1 MKKIIYIFIGCL
13 LLTSCSGMLDIESHS
28 AVSPG
33 SVTSQDLSA
42 LRMGMYN
49 KVQNSPTR
57 ESYITFDI
65 LGGDLTQSTG
75 NAKDLINSVLS
86 SLNSI
91 VSNSWNGYYNALYQ
105 VNNVLSIVESLP
117 ESELRNLIIGEAHYF
132 RAYIYHAL
140 VTRWGG
146 VPIQKVNTMEK
157 PFRDSEEAVWSF
169 IEEELQTALAFL
181 GTSSSYYYV
190 SRDAALA
197 YDKSGSRVLA
207 AVNGDFF
214 AKDGTPQ
221 GIYYR
226 NGTCLKGTM
235 TDNVCT
241 FFAITKNKRAIIG
254 SYDEYDSYKENI
266 QEAVGGR
273 VRLMTNGNV
282 LPQTVTALEPR
293 TAIGVTDDNVVYI
306 LVADG
311 RNFWYSNGMRY
322 AEMGAVMKALGAK
335 NAINLDGGGSSTFI
349 IRKIAGFE
357 DGRFAI
363 RNWPYDNGGVER
375 EVANGLL
382 VVIDN

>member
-1 MKKIIYIFIGCL
+1 MKKLIYDSALLLLGCL
-13 LLTSCSGMLDIESHS
+13 LWTACNNDEDLTVFSTEGAKTELGQKIIAGSDGYVGQYFSDSTYTL
-28 AVSPG
+28 APG
-33 SVTSQDLSA
+33 VQALEMRILSA
-42 LRMGMYN
+42 TGLAVKMF
-49 KVQNSPTR
+49 VL
-57 ESYITFDI
+57 EV
-65 LGGDLTQSTG
+65 DL
-75 NAKDLINSVLS
+75 K
-86 SLNSI
+86 
-91 VSNSWNGYYNALYQ
+91 
-105 VNNVLSIVESLP
+105 
-117 ESELRNLIIGEAHYF
+117 EAH
-132 RAYIYHAL
+132 L
-140 VTRWGG
+140 
-146 VPIQKVNTMEK
+146 TMKASSPNQEGK
-157 PFRDSEEAVWSF
+157 LKTKQQMT
-169 IEEELQTALAFL
+169 LQ
-181 GTSSSYYYV
+181 
-190 SRDAALA
+190 ALA
-197 YDKSGSRVLA
+197 YDKPGSRVLA

-241 FFAITKNKRAIIG
+241 FFAITKNKKAIIG
-254 SYDEYDSYKENI
+254 SYDEYDSYKEDI

-382 VVIDN
+382 VVTDN

>member
-1 MKKIIYIFIGCL
+1 MMKKLIYDSVLLLLVCL
-13 LLTSCSGMLDIESHS
+13 LWTACNNDE
-28 AVSPG
+28 
-33 SVTSQDLSA
+33 
-42 LRMGMYN
+42 
-49 KVQNSPTR
+49 
-57 ESYITFDI
+57 
-65 LGGDLTQSTG
+65 DLTVFSTEGAKTELGQKIIAGSDGYVGQYFSDSTYTLAPGVQALEMKILSSTG
-75 NAKDLINSVLS
+75 LAVKMFVLEVDLK
-86 SLNSI
+86 
-91 VSNSWNGYYNALYQ
+91 
-105 VNNVLSIVESLP
+105 
-117 ESELRNLIIGEAHYF
+117 EAH
-132 RAYIYHAL
+132 L
-140 VTRWGG
+140 
-146 VPIQKVNTMEK
+146 TMK
-157 PFRDSEEAVWSF
+157 ASSPNEEGKLKTKQQMT
-169 IEEELQTALAFL
+169 LQ
-181 GTSSSYYYV
+181 
-190 SRDAALA
+190 ALA

-382 VVIDN
+382 VVTDN

>member
-1 MKKIIYIFIGCL
+1 MKKLIYDSVLLLLGCL
-13 LLTSCSGMLDIESHS
+13 LWTACNNDEDLTVFSTEGAKTELGQKIIAGSDGYVGQYFSDSTYTL
-28 AVSPG
+28 APG
-33 SVTSQDLSA
+33 VQALEMKILSA
-42 LRMGMYN
+42 TGLAVKMF
-49 KVQNSPTR
+49 VL
-57 ESYITFDI
+57 EV
-65 LGGDLTQSTG
+65 DL
-75 NAKDLINSVLS
+75 K
-86 SLNSI
+86 
-91 VSNSWNGYYNALYQ
+91 
-105 VNNVLSIVESLP
+105 
-117 ESELRNLIIGEAHYF
+117 EAH
-132 RAYIYHAL
+132 L
-140 VTRWGG
+140 
-146 VPIQKVNTMEK
+146 TMK
-157 PFRDSEEAVWSF
+157 ASSPNEEGKLKTKQQMT
-169 IEEELQTALAFL
+169 LQ
-181 GTSSSYYYV
+181 
-190 SRDAALA
+190 ALA

-382 VVIDN
+382 VVTDN

>member
-1 MKKIIYIFIGCL
+1 MKKLIYDSALLLLGCL
-13 LLTSCSGMLDIESHS
+13 LWTACNNDEDLTVFSTEGAKTELGQKIIAGSDGYVGQYFSDSTYTL
-28 AVSPG
+28 APG
-33 SVTSQDLSA
+33 VQALEMRILSA
-42 LRMGMYN
+42 TGLAVKMF
-49 KVQNSPTR
+49 VL
-57 ESYITFDI
+57 EV
-65 LGGDLTQSTG
+65 DL
-75 NAKDLINSVLS
+75 K
-86 SLNSI
+86 
-91 VSNSWNGYYNALYQ
+91 
-105 VNNVLSIVESLP
+105 
-117 ESELRNLIIGEAHYF
+117 EAH
-132 RAYIYHAL
+132 L
-140 VTRWGG
+140 
-146 VPIQKVNTMEK
+146 TMK
-157 PFRDSEEAVWSF
+157 ASSPNEEGKLKTKQQMT
-169 IEEELQTALAFL
+169 LQ
-181 GTSSSYYYV
+181 
-190 SRDAALA
+190 ALA
-197 YDKSGSRVLA
+197 YDKPGSRVLA

-382 VVIDN
+382 VVTDN

>member
-1 MKKIIYIFIGCL
+1 MKKLIYDSALLLLGCL
-13 LLTSCSGMLDIESHS
+13 LWTACNNDEDLTVFSTVGAKSELGQKIIAGSDGYVGQYFSDSTYTL
-28 AVSPG
+28 APG
-33 SVTSQDLSA
+33 VQALEMKILSA
-42 LRMGMYN
+42 TGLAVKMF
-49 KVQNSPTR
+49 VL
-57 ESYITFDI
+57 EV
-65 LGGDLTQSTG
+65 DL
-75 NAKDLINSVLS
+75 K
-86 SLNSI
+86 
-91 VSNSWNGYYNALYQ
+91 
-105 VNNVLSIVESLP
+105 
-117 ESELRNLIIGEAHYF
+117 EAH
-132 RAYIYHAL
+132 L
-140 VTRWGG
+140 
-146 VPIQKVNTMEK
+146 TMK
-157 PFRDSEEAVWSF
+157 ASSPNEEGKLKTKQQMT
-169 IEEELQTALAFL
+169 LQ
-181 GTSSSYYYV
+181 
-190 SRDAALA
+190 ALA
-197 YDKSGSRVLA
+197 YDKPGSRVLA

-241 FFAITKNKRAIIG
+241 FFAITKNKKAIIG
-254 SYDEYDSYKENI
+254 SYDEYDSYKEDI

-349 IRKIAGFE
+349 IRKIAEFE

-382 VVIDN
+382 VVTDN

>member
-1 MKKIIYIFIGCL
+1 MKKLIYDSVLLLLGCL
-13 LLTSCSGMLDIESHS
+13 LWTACNNDE
-28 AVSPG
+28 
-33 SVTSQDLSA
+33 
-42 LRMGMYN
+42 
-49 KVQNSPTR
+49 
-57 ESYITFDI
+57 
-65 LGGDLTQSTG
+65 DLTVFSTEGAKTELGQKIIAGSDGYVGQYFSDSTYTLAPGVQALEMKILSSTG
-75 NAKDLINSVLS
+75 LAVKMFVLEVDLK
-86 SLNSI
+86 
-91 VSNSWNGYYNALYQ
+91 
-105 VNNVLSIVESLP
+105 
-117 ESELRNLIIGEAHYF
+117 EAH
-132 RAYIYHAL
+132 L
-140 VTRWGG
+140 
-146 VPIQKVNTMEK
+146 TMK
-157 PFRDSEEAVWSF
+157 ASSPNEEGKLKTKQQMT
-169 IEEELQTALAFL
+169 LQ
-181 GTSSSYYYV
+181 
-190 SRDAALA
+190 ALA

-226 NGTCLKGTM
+226 KGTCLKGTM

-382 VVIDN
+382 VVTDN

>member
-1 MKKIIYIFIGCL
+1 MKKLIYDSALLLLGCL
-13 LLTSCSGMLDIESHS
+13 LWTACNNDEDLTVFSTEGAKTELGQKIIAGSDGYVGQYFSDSTYTL
-28 AVSPG
+28 VPG
-33 SVTSQDLSA
+33 VQALEMKILSA
-42 LRMGMYN
+42 TGLAVKMF
-49 KVQNSPTR
+49 VL
-57 ESYITFDI
+57 EV
-65 LGGDLTQSTG
+65 DL
-75 NAKDLINSVLS
+75 K
-86 SLNSI
+86 
-91 VSNSWNGYYNALYQ
+91 
-105 VNNVLSIVESLP
+105 
-117 ESELRNLIIGEAHYF
+117 EAH
-132 RAYIYHAL
+132 L
-140 VTRWGG
+140 
-146 VPIQKVNTMEK
+146 TMK
-157 PFRDSEEAVWSF
+157 ASSPNEEGKLKTKQQMT
-169 IEEELQTALAFL
+169 LQ
-181 GTSSSYYYV
+181 
-190 SRDAALA
+190 ALA
-197 YDKSGSRVLA
+197 YDKPGSRVLA

-241 FFAITKNKRAIIG
+241 FFAITKNKKAIIG
-254 SYDEYDSYKENI
+254 SYDEYDSYKEDI

-382 VVIDN
+382 VVTDN

>member
-1 MKKIIYIFIGCL
+1 MKKLIYDSVLLLLGCL
-13 LLTSCSGMLDIESHS
+13 LWTACNNDE
-28 AVSPG
+28 
-33 SVTSQDLSA
+33 
-42 LRMGMYN
+42 
-49 KVQNSPTR
+49 
-57 ESYITFDI
+57 
-65 LGGDLTQSTG
+65 DLTVFSTEGAKTELGQKIIAGSDGYVGQYFSDSTYTLAPGVQALEMKILSSTG
-75 NAKDLINSVLS
+75 LAVKMFVLEVDLK
-86 SLNSI
+86 
-91 VSNSWNGYYNALYQ
+91 
-105 VNNVLSIVESLP
+105 
-117 ESELRNLIIGEAHYF
+117 EAH
-132 RAYIYHAL
+132 L
-140 VTRWGG
+140 
-146 VPIQKVNTMEK
+146 TMK
-157 PFRDSEEAVWSF
+157 ASSPNEEGKLKTKQQMT
-169 IEEELQTALAFL
+169 LQ
-181 GTSSSYYYV
+181 
-190 SRDAALA
+190 ALA

-349 IRKIAGFE
+349 VRKIAGFE

-382 VVIDN
+382 VVTDN

>member
-1 MKKIIYIFIGCL
+1 MKKLIYDSVLLLLGCL
-13 LLTSCSGMLDIESHS
+13 LWTACNNDE
-28 AVSPG
+28 
-33 SVTSQDLSA
+33 
-42 LRMGMYN
+42 
-49 KVQNSPTR
+49 
-57 ESYITFDI
+57 
-65 LGGDLTQSTG
+65 DLTVFSTEGAKTELGQKIIAGSDGYVGQYFSDSTYTLAPGVQALEMKILSSTG
-75 NAKDLINSVLS
+75 LAVKMFVLEVDLK
-86 SLNSI
+86 
-91 VSNSWNGYYNALYQ
+91 
-105 VNNVLSIVESLP
+105 
-117 ESELRNLIIGEAHYF
+117 EAH
-132 RAYIYHAL
+132 L
-140 VTRWGG
+140 
-146 VPIQKVNTMEK
+146 TMK
-157 PFRDSEEAVWSF
+157 ASSPNEEGKLKTKQQMT
-169 IEEELQTALAFL
+169 LQ
-181 GTSSSYYYV
+181 
-190 SRDAALA
+190 ALA

-254 SYDEYDSYKENI
+254 SYDEYDSHKENI

-382 VVIDN
+382 VVTDN

>member
-1 MKKIIYIFIGCL
+1 MKKLIYDSVLLLLGCL
-13 LLTSCSGMLDIESHS
+13 LWTACNNDE
-28 AVSPG
+28 
-33 SVTSQDLSA
+33 
-42 LRMGMYN
+42 
-49 KVQNSPTR
+49 
-57 ESYITFDI
+57 
-65 LGGDLTQSTG
+65 DLTVFSTEGAKTELGQKIIAGSDGYVGQYFSDSTYTLAPGVQALEMKILSSTG
-75 NAKDLINSVLS
+75 LAVKMFVLEVDLKEVHLTMKAS
-86 SLNSI
+86 S
-91 VSNSWNGYYNALYQ
+91 
-105 VNNVLSIVESLP
+105 P
-117 ESELRNLIIGEAHYF
+117 
-132 RAYIYHAL
+132 
-140 VTRWGG
+140 
-146 VPIQKVNTMEK
+146 
-157 PFRDSEEAVWSF
+157 DEEGKLKTKQQMT
-169 IEEELQTALAFL
+169 LQ
-181 GTSSSYYYV
+181 
-190 SRDAALA
+190 ALA
-197 YDKSGSRVLA
+197 YDKLGSRVLA

-241 FFAITKNKRAIIG
+241 FFAITKNKKAIIG

-349 IRKIAGFE
+349 IRRIAGFE

-375 EVANGLL
+375 EVVNGLL
-382 VVIDN
+382 VVTDN

>member
-1 MKKIIYIFIGCL
+1 MKKLIYDSVLLLLVCL
-13 LLTSCSGMLDIESHS
+13 LWTACNNDEDLTVFSTEGAKTELGQKII
-28 AVSPG
+28 AG
-33 SVTSQDLSA
+33 SDGYVGQYFSDSTYTLALGVQALEMRILSA
-42 LRMGMYN
+42 TGLAVKMF
-49 KVQNSPTR
+49 VL
-57 ESYITFDI
+57 EV
-65 LGGDLTQSTG
+65 DL
-75 NAKDLINSVLS
+75 K
-86 SLNSI
+86 
-91 VSNSWNGYYNALYQ
+91 
-105 VNNVLSIVESLP
+105 
-117 ESELRNLIIGEAHYF
+117 EAH
-132 RAYIYHAL
+132 L
-140 VTRWGG
+140 
-146 VPIQKVNTMEK
+146 TMK
-157 PFRDSEEAVWSF
+157 ASSPNEEGKLKTKQQMT
-169 IEEELQTALAFL
+169 LQ
-181 GTSSSYYYV
+181 
-190 SRDAALA
+190 ALA

-382 VVIDN
+382 VVTDN

>member
-1 MKKIIYIFIGCL
+1 MKKLIYDSVLLLLGCL
-13 LLTSCSGMLDIESHS
+13 LWTACNNDE
-28 AVSPG
+28 
-33 SVTSQDLSA
+33 
-42 LRMGMYN
+42 
-49 KVQNSPTR
+49 
-57 ESYITFDI
+57 
-65 LGGDLTQSTG
+65 DLTVFSTEGAKTELGQKIIAGSDGYVGQYFSDSTYTLAPGVQALEMKILSSTG
-75 NAKDLINSVLS
+75 LAVKMFVLEVDLK
-86 SLNSI
+86 
-91 VSNSWNGYYNALYQ
+91 
-105 VNNVLSIVESLP
+105 
-117 ESELRNLIIGEAHYF
+117 EAH
-132 RAYIYHAL
+132 L
-140 VTRWGG
+140 
-146 VPIQKVNTMEK
+146 TMK
-157 PFRDSEEAVWSF
+157 ASSPNEEGKLKTKQQMT
-169 IEEELQTALAFL
+169 LQ
-181 GTSSSYYYV
+181 
-190 SRDAALA
+190 ALA

-241 FFAITKNKRAIIG
+241 CFAITKNKRAIIG

-382 VVIDN
+382 VVTDN

>member
-1 MKKIIYIFIGCL
+1 MKKLIYDSVLLLLGCL
-13 LLTSCSGMLDIESHS
+13 LWTACNNDE
-28 AVSPG
+28 
-33 SVTSQDLSA
+33 
-42 LRMGMYN
+42 
-49 KVQNSPTR
+49 
-57 ESYITFDI
+57 
-65 LGGDLTQSTG
+65 DLTVFSTEGAKTELGQKIIAGSDGYVGQYFSDSTYTLAPGVQALEMKILSSTG
-75 NAKDLINSVLS
+75 LAVKMFVLEVDLKEVHLTMKAS
-86 SLNSI
+86 S
-91 VSNSWNGYYNALYQ
+91 
-105 VNNVLSIVESLP
+105 P
-117 ESELRNLIIGEAHYF
+117 
-132 RAYIYHAL
+132 
-140 VTRWGG
+140 
-146 VPIQKVNTMEK
+146 
-157 PFRDSEEAVWSF
+157 DEEGKLKTKQQMT
-169 IEEELQTALAFL
+169 LQ
-181 GTSSSYYYV
+181 
-190 SRDAALA
+190 ALA
-197 YDKSGSRVLA
+197 YDKLGSRVLA

-241 FFAITKNKRAIIG
+241 FFAITKNKKAIIG

-349 IRKIAGFE
+349 IRRIAGFE
-357 DGRFAI
+357 DGRFVI

-382 VVIDN
+382 IVTDN

>member
-1 MKKIIYIFIGCL
+1 MKKLIYDSALLLLGCL
-13 LLTSCSGMLDIESHS
+13 LWTACNNDEDLTVFSTEGAKTELGQKIIAGSDGYVGQYFSDSTSTL
-28 AVSPG
+28 APG
-33 SVTSQDLSA
+33 VQALEMKILSA
-42 LRMGMYN
+42 TGLAVKMF
-49 KVQNSPTR
+49 VL
-57 ESYITFDI
+57 EV
-65 LGGDLTQSTG
+65 DL
-75 NAKDLINSVLS
+75 K
-86 SLNSI
+86 
-91 VSNSWNGYYNALYQ
+91 
-105 VNNVLSIVESLP
+105 
-117 ESELRNLIIGEAHYF
+117 EAH
-132 RAYIYHAL
+132 L
-140 VTRWGG
+140 
-146 VPIQKVNTMEK
+146 TMK
-157 PFRDSEEAVWSF
+157 ASSPNEEGKLKTKQQMT
-169 IEEELQTALAFL
+169 LQ
-181 GTSSSYYYV
+181 
-190 SRDAALA
+190 ALA
-197 YDKSGSRVLA
+197 YDKPGSRVLA

-241 FFAITKNKRAIIG
+241 FFAITKNKKAIIG
-254 SYDEYDSYKENI
+254 SYDEYDSYKEDI

-382 VVIDN
+382 VVTDN

>member
-1 MKKIIYIFIGCL
+1 MKKLIYDSALLLLGCL
-13 LLTSCSGMLDIESHS
+13 LWTACNNDEDLTVFSTEGAKTELGQKIIAGSDGYVGQYFSDSTYTL
-28 AVSPG
+28 APG
-33 SVTSQDLSA
+33 VQALEMKILSA
-42 LRMGMYN
+42 TGLAVKMF
-49 KVQNSPTR
+49 VL
-57 ESYITFDI
+57 EV
-65 LGGDLTQSTG
+65 DL
-75 NAKDLINSVLS
+75 K
-86 SLNSI
+86 
-91 VSNSWNGYYNALYQ
+91 
-105 VNNVLSIVESLP
+105 
-117 ESELRNLIIGEAHYF
+117 EAH
-132 RAYIYHAL
+132 L
-140 VTRWGG
+140 
-146 VPIQKVNTMEK
+146 TMK
-157 PFRDSEEAVWSF
+157 ASSPNEEGKLKTKQQMT
-169 IEEELQTALAFL
+169 LQ
-181 GTSSSYYYV
+181 
-190 SRDAALA
+190 ALA
-197 YDKSGSRVLA
+197 YDKPGSRVLA
-207 AVNGDFF
+207 TVNGDFF

-241 FFAITKNKRAIIG
+241 FFAITKNKKAIIG
-254 SYDEYDSYKENI
+254 SYDEYDSYKEDI

-382 VVIDN
+382 VVTDN

>member
-1 MKKIIYIFIGCL
+1 MKKLIYDSALLLLGCL
-13 LLTSCSGMLDIESHS
+13 LWTACNNDEDLTVFSTEGAKTELGQKIIAGSDGYVGQYFSDSTYTL
-28 AVSPG
+28 APG
-33 SVTSQDLSA
+33 VQALEMKILSA
-42 LRMGMYN
+42 TGLAVKMF
-49 KVQNSPTR
+49 VL
-57 ESYITFDI
+57 EV
-65 LGGDLTQSTG
+65 DL
-75 NAKDLINSVLS
+75 K
-86 SLNSI
+86 
-91 VSNSWNGYYNALYQ
+91 
-105 VNNVLSIVESLP
+105 
-117 ESELRNLIIGEAHYF
+117 EAH
-132 RAYIYHAL
+132 L
-140 VTRWGG
+140 
-146 VPIQKVNTMEK
+146 TMK
-157 PFRDSEEAVWSF
+157 ASSPNEEGKLKTKQQMT
-169 IEEELQTALAFL
+169 LQ
-181 GTSSSYYYV
+181 
-190 SRDAALA
+190 ALA
-197 YDKSGSRVLA
+197 YDKPGSRVLA

-241 FFAITKNKRAIIG
+241 FFAITKNKKAIIG
-254 SYDEYDSYKENI
+254 SYDEYDSYKEDI

-357 DGRFAI
+357 DGCFAI

-382 VVIDN
+382 VVTDN

>member
-1 MKKIIYIFIGCL
+1 MKKLIYDSALLLLGCL
-13 LLTSCSGMLDIESHS
+13 LWTACNNDEDLTVFSTEGAKTELGQKIIAGSDGYVGQYFSDSTYTL
-28 AVSPG
+28 APG
-33 SVTSQDLSA
+33 VQALEMKILSA
-42 LRMGMYN
+42 TGLAVKMF
-49 KVQNSPTR
+49 VL
-57 ESYITFDI
+57 EV
-65 LGGDLTQSTG
+65 DL
-75 NAKDLINSVLS
+75 K
-86 SLNSI
+86 
-91 VSNSWNGYYNALYQ
+91 
-105 VNNVLSIVESLP
+105 
-117 ESELRNLIIGEAHYF
+117 EAH
-132 RAYIYHAL
+132 L
-140 VTRWGG
+140 
-146 VPIQKVNTMEK
+146 TMK
-157 PFRDSEEAVWSF
+157 ASSPNEEGKLKTKQQMT
-169 IEEELQTALAFL
+169 LQ
-181 GTSSSYYYV
+181 
-190 SRDAALA
+190 ALA
-197 YDKSGSRVLA
+197 YDKPGSRVLA

-241 FFAITKNKRAIIG
+241 FFAITKNKKAIIG
-254 SYDEYDSYKENI
+254 SYDEYDSYKEDI

-382 VVIDN
+382 VVTDN

>member
-1 MKKIIYIFIGCL
+1 MKKLIYDSALLLLGCL
-13 LLTSCSGMLDIESHS
+13 LWTACNNDEDLTVFSTEGAKTELGQKIIAGSDGYVGQYFSDSTYTL
-28 AVSPG
+28 APG
-33 SVTSQDLSA
+33 VQALEMKILSA
-42 LRMGMYN
+42 TGLAVKMF
-49 KVQNSPTR
+49 VL
-57 ESYITFDI
+57 EV
-65 LGGDLTQSTG
+65 DL
-75 NAKDLINSVLS
+75 K
-86 SLNSI
+86 
-91 VSNSWNGYYNALYQ
+91 
-105 VNNVLSIVESLP
+105 
-117 ESELRNLIIGEAHYF
+117 EAH
-132 RAYIYHAL
+132 L
-140 VTRWGG
+140 
-146 VPIQKVNTMEK
+146 TMK
-157 PFRDSEEAVWSF
+157 ASSPNEEGKLKTKQQMT
-169 IEEELQTALAFL
+169 LQ
-181 GTSSSYYYV
+181 
-190 SRDAALA
+190 ALA
-197 YDKSGSRVLA
+197 YDKPGSRVLA

-241 FFAITKNKRAIIG
+241 FFAITKNKTAIIG
-254 SYDEYDSYKENI
+254 SYDEYDSYKEDI

-382 VVIDN
+382 VVTDN

>member
-1 MKKIIYIFIGCL
+1 MKKLIYDSALLLLGCL
-13 LLTSCSGMLDIESHS
+13 LWTACNNDEDLTVFSTEGAKTELGQKIIAGSDGYVGQYFSDSTYTL
-28 AVSPG
+28 APG
-33 SVTSQDLSA
+33 VQALEMKILSA
-42 LRMGMYN
+42 TGLAVKMF
-49 KVQNSPTR
+49 VL
-57 ESYITFDI
+57 EV
-65 LGGDLTQSTG
+65 DL
-75 NAKDLINSVLS
+75 K
-86 SLNSI
+86 
-91 VSNSWNGYYNALYQ
+91 
-105 VNNVLSIVESLP
+105 
-117 ESELRNLIIGEAHYF
+117 EAHLTVK
-132 RAYIYHAL
+132 ASS
-140 VTRWGG
+140 
-146 VPIQKVNTMEK
+146 PN
-157 PFRDSEEAVWSF
+157 EEGKLKTKQQMT
-169 IEEELQTALAFL
+169 LQ
-181 GTSSSYYYV
+181 
-190 SRDAALA
+190 ALA
-197 YDKSGSRVLA
+197 YDKPGSRVLA

-241 FFAITKNKRAIIG
+241 FFAITKNKKAIIG
-254 SYDEYDSYKENI
+254 SYDEYDSYKEDI

-382 VVIDN
+382 VVTDN

>member
-1 MKKIIYIFIGCL
+1 MKKLIYDSALLLLGCL
-13 LLTSCSGMLDIESHS
+13 LWTACNNDEDLTVFSTEGAKTELGQKIIAGSDGYVGQYFSDSTYTL
-28 AVSPG
+28 APG
-33 SVTSQDLSA
+33 VQALEMRILSA
-42 LRMGMYN
+42 
-49 KVQNSPTR
+49 
-57 ESYITFDI
+57 
-65 LGGDLTQSTG
+65 TG
-75 NAKDLINSVLS
+75 LAVKMFVLE
-86 SLNSI
+86 
-91 VSNSWNGYYNALYQ
+91 
-105 VNNVLSIVESLP
+105 VELK
-117 ESELRNLIIGEAHYF
+117 EAH
-132 RAYIYHAL
+132 L
-140 VTRWGG
+140 
-146 VPIQKVNTMEK
+146 TMK
-157 PFRDSEEAVWSF
+157 ASSPNEEGKLKTKQQMT
-169 IEEELQTALAFL
+169 LQ
-181 GTSSSYYYV
+181 
-190 SRDAALA
+190 ALA
-197 YDKSGSRVLA
+197 YDKPGSRVLA

-241 FFAITKNKRAIIG
+241 FFAITKNKKAIIG
-254 SYDEYDSYKENI
+254 SYDEYDSYKEDI

-382 VVIDN
+382 VVTDN

>member
-1 MKKIIYIFIGCL
+1 MKKLIYDSVLLLLGCL
-13 LLTSCSGMLDIESHS
+13 LWTACNNDE
-28 AVSPG
+28 
-33 SVTSQDLSA
+33 
-42 LRMGMYN
+42 
-49 KVQNSPTR
+49 
-57 ESYITFDI
+57 
-65 LGGDLTQSTG
+65 DLTVFSTEGAKTELGQKIIAGSDGYVGQYFSDSTYTLAPGVQALEMKILSSTG
-75 NAKDLINSVLS
+75 LAVKMFVLEVDLK
-86 SLNSI
+86 
-91 VSNSWNGYYNALYQ
+91 
-105 VNNVLSIVESLP
+105 
-117 ESELRNLIIGEAHYF
+117 EAH
-132 RAYIYHAL
+132 L
-140 VTRWGG
+140 
-146 VPIQKVNTMEK
+146 TMK
-157 PFRDSEEAVWSF
+157 ASSPNEEGKLKTKQQMT
-169 IEEELQTALAFL
+169 LQ
-181 GTSSSYYYV
+181 
-190 SRDAALA
+190 ALA

-214 AKDGTPQ
+214 AKAGTPQ

-382 VVIDN
+382 VVTDN

>member
-1 MKKIIYIFIGCL
+1 MKKLIYDSALLLLGCL
-13 LLTSCSGMLDIESHS
+13 LWTACNNDEDLTVFSTEGAKTELGQKIIAGSDGYVGQYFSDSTYTL
-28 AVSPG
+28 APG
-33 SVTSQDLSA
+33 VQALEMKILSA
-42 LRMGMYN
+42 TGLAVKMF
-49 KVQNSPTR
+49 VL
-57 ESYITFDI
+57 EV
-65 LGGDLTQSTG
+65 DL
-75 NAKDLINSVLS
+75 K
-86 SLNSI
+86 
-91 VSNSWNGYYNALYQ
+91 
-105 VNNVLSIVESLP
+105 
-117 ESELRNLIIGEAHYF
+117 EAH
-132 RAYIYHAL
+132 L
-140 VTRWGG
+140 
-146 VPIQKVNTMEK
+146 TMK
-157 PFRDSEEAVWSF
+157 ASSPNEEGKLKTKQQMT
-169 IEEELQTALAFL
+169 LQ
-181 GTSSSYYYV
+181 
-190 SRDAALA
+190 ALA
-197 YDKSGSRVLA
+197 YDKPGSRVLA

-226 NGTCLKGTM
+226 NGTCLKGKM

-241 FFAITKNKRAIIG
+241 FFAITKNKKAIIG
-254 SYDEYDSYKENI
+254 SYDEYDSYKEDI

>member
-1 MKKIIYIFIGCL
+1 MKKLIYDSVLLLLGCL
-13 LLTSCSGMLDIESHS
+13 LWTACNNDE
-28 AVSPG
+28 
-33 SVTSQDLSA
+33 
-42 LRMGMYN
+42 
-49 KVQNSPTR
+49 
-57 ESYITFDI
+57 
-65 LGGDLTQSTG
+65 DLTVFSTEGAKTELGQKIIAGSDGYVGQYFSDSTYTLAPGVQALEMKILSSTG
-75 NAKDLINSVLS
+75 LAVKMFVLEVDLK
-86 SLNSI
+86 
-91 VSNSWNGYYNALYQ
+91 
-105 VNNVLSIVESLP
+105 
-117 ESELRNLIIGEAHYF
+117 EAH
-132 RAYIYHAL
+132 L
-140 VTRWGG
+140 
-146 VPIQKVNTMEK
+146 TMK
-157 PFRDSEEAVWSF
+157 ASSPNEEGKLKTKQQMT
-169 IEEELQTALAFL
+169 LQ
-181 GTSSSYYYV
+181 
-190 SRDAALA
+190 ALA

-226 NGTCLKGTM
+226 NGTCLKGTK

-382 VVIDN
+382 VVTDN

>member
-1 MKKIIYIFIGCL
+1 MKKLIYDSVLLLWGCL
-13 LLTSCSGMLDIESHS
+13 LWTACNNDE
-28 AVSPG
+28 
-33 SVTSQDLSA
+33 
-42 LRMGMYN
+42 
-49 KVQNSPTR
+49 
-57 ESYITFDI
+57 
-65 LGGDLTQSTG
+65 DLTVFSTEGAKTELGQKIIAGSDGYVGQYFSDSTYTLAPGVQALEMKILSSTG
-75 NAKDLINSVLS
+75 LAVKMFVLEVDLK
-86 SLNSI
+86 
-91 VSNSWNGYYNALYQ
+91 
-105 VNNVLSIVESLP
+105 
-117 ESELRNLIIGEAHYF
+117 EAH
-132 RAYIYHAL
+132 L
-140 VTRWGG
+140 
-146 VPIQKVNTMEK
+146 TMMASS
-157 PFRDSEEAVWSF
+157 PNEEGKLKTKQQMT
-169 IEEELQTALAFL
+169 LQ
-181 GTSSSYYYV
+181 
-190 SRDAALA
+190 ALA

-382 VVIDN
+382 VVTDN

>member
-1 MKKIIYIFIGCL
+1 MKKLIYDSALLLLGCL
-13 LLTSCSGMLDIESHS
+13 LWTACNNDE
-28 AVSPG
+28 
-33 SVTSQDLSA
+33 
-42 LRMGMYN
+42 
-49 KVQNSPTR
+49 
-57 ESYITFDI
+57 
-65 LGGDLTQSTG
+65 DLTVFSTEGAKTELGQKIIAGSDGYVGQYFSDSTYTLAPGVQALEMKILSSTG
-75 NAKDLINSVLS
+75 LAVKMFVLEVDLK
-86 SLNSI
+86 
-91 VSNSWNGYYNALYQ
+91 
-105 VNNVLSIVESLP
+105 
-117 ESELRNLIIGEAHYF
+117 EAH
-132 RAYIYHAL
+132 L
-140 VTRWGG
+140 
-146 VPIQKVNTMEK
+146 TMK
-157 PFRDSEEAVWSF
+157 ASSPNEEGKLKTKQQMT
-169 IEEELQTALAFL
+169 LQ
-181 GTSSSYYYV
+181 
-190 SRDAALA
+190 ALA
-197 YDKSGSRVLA
+197 YDKPGSRVLA

-241 FFAITKNKRAIIG
+241 FFAITKNKKAIIG
-254 SYDEYDSYKENI
+254 SYDEYDSYKEDI

>member
-1 MKKIIYIFIGCL
+1 MKKLIYDSVLLLLGCL
-13 LLTSCSGMLDIESHS
+13 LWTACNNDE
-28 AVSPG
+28 
-33 SVTSQDLSA
+33 
-42 LRMGMYN
+42 
-49 KVQNSPTR
+49 
-57 ESYITFDI
+57 
-65 LGGDLTQSTG
+65 DLTVFSTEGAKTELGQKIIAGSDGYVGQYFSDSTYTLAPGVQALEMKILSSTG
-75 NAKDLINSVLS
+75 LAVKMFVLEVDLK
-86 SLNSI
+86 
-91 VSNSWNGYYNALYQ
+91 
-105 VNNVLSIVESLP
+105 
-117 ESELRNLIIGEAHYF
+117 EAH
-132 RAYIYHAL
+132 L
-140 VTRWGG
+140 
-146 VPIQKVNTMEK
+146 TMK
-157 PFRDSEEAVWSF
+157 ASSPNEEGKLKTKQQMT
-169 IEEELQTALAFL
+169 LQ
-181 GTSSSYYYV
+181 
-190 SRDAALA
+190 ALA

-207 AVNGDFF
+207 AVDGDFF

-382 VVIDN
+382 VVTDN

>member
-1 MKKIIYIFIGCL
+1 MKKLIYDSALLLLGCL
-13 LLTSCSGMLDIESHS
+13 LWTACNNDEDLTVFSTEGAKTELGQKIIAGSDGYVGQYFSDSTYTLT
-28 AVSPG
+28 PG
-33 SVTSQDLSA
+33 VQALEMRILSA
-42 LRMGMYN
+42 TGLAVKMF
-49 KVQNSPTR
+49 VL
-57 ESYITFDI
+57 EV
-65 LGGDLTQSTG
+65 DL
-75 NAKDLINSVLS
+75 K
-86 SLNSI
+86 
-91 VSNSWNGYYNALYQ
+91 
-105 VNNVLSIVESLP
+105 
-117 ESELRNLIIGEAHYF
+117 EAH
-132 RAYIYHAL
+132 L
-140 VTRWGG
+140 
-146 VPIQKVNTMEK
+146 TMK
-157 PFRDSEEAVWSF
+157 ASSPNEEGKLKTKQQMT
-169 IEEELQTALAFL
+169 LQ
-181 GTSSSYYYV
+181 
-190 SRDAALA
+190 ALA
-197 YDKSGSRVLA
+197 YDKPGSRVLA

-241 FFAITKNKRAIIG
+241 FFAITKNKKAIIG
-254 SYDEYDSYKENI
+254 SYDEYDSYKEDI

-382 VVIDN
+382 VVTDN

>member
-1 MKKIIYIFIGCL
+1 MKKLIYDSVLLLLGCL
-13 LLTSCSGMLDIESHS
+13 LWTACNNDE
-28 AVSPG
+28 
-33 SVTSQDLSA
+33 
-42 LRMGMYN
+42 
-49 KVQNSPTR
+49 
-57 ESYITFDI
+57 
-65 LGGDLTQSTG
+65 DLTVFSTEGAKTELGQKIIAGSEGYVGQYFSDSTYTLAPGVQALEMKILSSTG
-75 NAKDLINSVLS
+75 LAVKMFVLEVDLK
-86 SLNSI
+86 
-91 VSNSWNGYYNALYQ
+91 
-105 VNNVLSIVESLP
+105 
-117 ESELRNLIIGEAHYF
+117 EAH
-132 RAYIYHAL
+132 L
-140 VTRWGG
+140 
-146 VPIQKVNTMEK
+146 TMK
-157 PFRDSEEAVWSF
+157 ASSPNEEGKLKTKQQMT
-169 IEEELQTALAFL
+169 LQ
-181 GTSSSYYYV
+181 
-190 SRDAALA
+190 ALA

-382 VVIDN
+382 VVTDN

>member
-1 MKKIIYIFIGCL
+1 MMKKLIYDSALLLLGCL
-13 LLTSCSGMLDIESHS
+13 LWTACNNDEDLTVFSTEGAKTELGQKIIAGSDGYVGQYFSDSTYTL
-28 AVSPG
+28 APG
-33 SVTSQDLSA
+33 VQALEMKILSA
-42 LRMGMYN
+42 TGLAVKMF
-49 KVQNSPTR
+49 VL
-57 ESYITFDI
+57 EV
-65 LGGDLTQSTG
+65 DL
-75 NAKDLINSVLS
+75 K
-86 SLNSI
+86 
-91 VSNSWNGYYNALYQ
+91 
-105 VNNVLSIVESLP
+105 
-117 ESELRNLIIGEAHYF
+117 EAH
-132 RAYIYHAL
+132 L
-140 VTRWGG
+140 
-146 VPIQKVNTMEK
+146 TMK
-157 PFRDSEEAVWSF
+157 ASSPNEEGKLKTKQQMT
-169 IEEELQTALAFL
+169 LQ
-181 GTSSSYYYV
+181 
-190 SRDAALA
+190 ALA
-197 YDKSGSRVLA
+197 YDKPGSRVLA

-241 FFAITKNKRAIIG
+241 FFAITKSKKAIIG
-254 SYDEYDSYKENI
+254 SYDEYDSYKEDI

-382 VVIDN
+382 VVTDN

>member
-1 MKKIIYIFIGCL
+1 MKKLIYDSVLLLLGCL
-13 LLTSCSGMLDIESHS
+13 LWTACNND
-28 AVSPG
+28 
-33 SVTSQDLSA
+33 
-42 LRMGMYN
+42 
-49 KVQNSPTR
+49 K
-57 ESYITFDI
+57 
-65 LGGDLTQSTG
+65 DLTVFSTEGAKTELGQKIIAGSDGYVGQYFSDSTYTLAPGVQALEMKILSSTG
-75 NAKDLINSVLS
+75 LAVKMFVLEVDLK
-86 SLNSI
+86 
-91 VSNSWNGYYNALYQ
+91 
-105 VNNVLSIVESLP
+105 
-117 ESELRNLIIGEAHYF
+117 EAH
-132 RAYIYHAL
+132 L
-140 VTRWGG
+140 
-146 VPIQKVNTMEK
+146 TMK
-157 PFRDSEEAVWSF
+157 ASSPNEEGKLKTKQQMT
-169 IEEELQTALAFL
+169 LQ
-181 GTSSSYYYV
+181 
-190 SRDAALA
+190 ALA

-382 VVIDN
+382 VVTDN